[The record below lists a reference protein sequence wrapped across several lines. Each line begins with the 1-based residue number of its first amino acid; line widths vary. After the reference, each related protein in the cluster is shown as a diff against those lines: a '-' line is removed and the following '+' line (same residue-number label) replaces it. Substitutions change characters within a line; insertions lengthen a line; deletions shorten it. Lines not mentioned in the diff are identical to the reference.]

1 MAKFSESLIRSLT
14 TPGYQQG
21 LFTAASQV
29 GPALRRRRALN
40 TARMLSSQFDPNTLE
55 GIRGIADAYRS
66 MGNLAEA
73 AKYGDR
79 YQALE
84 ASQTAN
90 RKASVELGQ
99 AQADALEDAG
109 NLHILRQ
116 AVRTEAKR
124 RGTPFDLAFAQGS
137 GGMDQAALTSY
148 LSGQY
153 DPSGKY
159 KGKSTELPSAGFAK
173 ADIYEDPN
181 GNQYYV
187 TTPTQKKGTD
197 TGFGTVIAPVPGSPK
212 NPTGKLSLV
221 SRAGDTPGLTAK
233 GILDF
238 EAEQQES
245 EAWGKQ
251 VGEAFTSSALAR
263 AALPRL
269 ERSRDILR
277 ALKASGQGTGAL
289 TAQMRAELSNF
300 GFTEF
305 DNFANLEVEFNAL
318 VAEGLK
324 AAFGGQNITDSERSY
339 YASTQPQLG
348 RNTDVNSQ
356 IIDNVIN
363 GLKKKTQLSQW
374 ISQNPI
380 SDYDSFRGQREAF
393 ENFANG
399 LYGFIPGGDDEDIGS
414 IDLMEEW
421 K

>member
-1 MAKFSESLIRSLT
+1 MR
-14 TPGYQQG
+14 Q
-21 LFTAASQV
+21 
-29 GPALRRRRALN
+29 RRALN

-55 GIRGIADAYRS
+55 GIRDIADAYRS

-79 YQALE
+79 YQQLE

-99 AQADALEDAG
+99 SQADALEDAG

-245 EAWGKQ
+245 EAWGQQ

-277 ALKASGQGTGAL
+277 ALKASGQGTSAL
-289 TAQMRAELSNF
+289 TAQARAELSNF

-339 YASTQPQLG
+339 Y
-348 RNTDVNSQ
+348 
-356 IIDNVIN
+356 
-363 GLKKKTQLSQW
+363 
-374 ISQNPI
+374 
-380 SDYDSFRGQREAF
+380 
-393 ENFANG
+393 
-399 LYGFIPGGDDEDIGS
+399 
-414 IDLMEEW
+414 
-421 K
+421 